1 MIVLQNVCFFILCD
15 VDSDVPYFHFIIT
28 QCHLLWPLNCTTHLQ
43 CYSMKILRKRSLL
56 LLFFSIC
63 FWGILIHQMVP
74 EWEWWC
80 HRPFTVSITHRESN
94 LLWFSCLL
102 RLFPLTPKSHSTW
115 QSLAGLVLRALPIKS
130 EFLVLTL
137 TECSLIGDC
146 SIVGGSRHNILGSY
160 LNINLFVMS
169 VTVNWQYKH

>member
-1 MIVLQNVCFFILCD
+1 MWCWFRCALFPLHHNPMSSAMTIKLHNTFTVVQHEDFKRTYLIVGGV
-15 VDSDVPYFHFIIT
+15 
-28 QCHLLWPLNCTTHLQ
+28 
-43 CYSMKILRKRSLL
+43 
-56 LLFFSIC
+56 FSIY
-63 FWGILIHQMVP
+63 FWGILIHRMVP
-74 EWEWWC
+74 EWEGWC

-94 LLWFSCLL
+94 LRWFSCLL
-102 RLFPLTPKSHSTW
+102 CLFPLTPKSHSTW

-130 EFLVLTL
+130 EFLVLTI

-160 LNINLFVMS
+160 LNINLFLMS